1 MASSAALEAQGTHKA
16 LTFSGPFTQ
25 VTTKTKNNL
34 ASLFAG
40 STFYV
45 GIKVKIGSTIGG
57 NILLI
62 GSTGGSWCSG
72 LYFYLRSHS
81 GGMMGVG
88 HQVRFT
94 S

>member
-1 MASSAALEAQGTHKA
+1 MASSAALEAQA
-16 LTFSGPFTQ
+16 QPLTFSGPFTQ
-25 VTTKTKNNL
+25 VTTKTQNNL

-57 NILLI
+57 DILLI

-88 HQVRFT
+88 HQVRST